1 MASHPGILS
10 ARVSEWLKHIDVLAD
25 EIGPRGSTR
34 EGERRG
40 TQYCAE
46 SLTRIGLSP
55 RIDSF
60 RSARSIYTPHLLAA
74 ALMLASFALY
84 PLGGRLTAGIAA
96 TLSAIALLSD
106 LMELSFRD
114 NLLRRLVPKGT
125 SQNAVAEQKP
135 RAEHR
140 ADLVLIGHVDSH
152 RTPIIFSSAR
162 WLAAYRLFTTAAF
175 VLFAAQ
181 VLLYGLGTMT
191 AWGWIWPATIP
202 SAVGAV
208 LLAAMCLQAD
218 STPFSRGANDNAS
231 GAGLVLALAHEF
243 AERPLQHTR
252 VWYALT
258 GCEEVQHYGAIDFFR
273 HYARQLVRPKTIAF
287 EMLGCAGP
295 SWLVREGI
303 LIPFHADAEMVRL
316 AQQVASEHPQWKAHS
331 TVVSGGN
338 TEMAD
343 ALRLRIPAITL
354 SGWGPHGEAPWWHMV
369 ADTVDKMDAEVL
381 ERAFAFTT
389 AYIRAL
395 DDRAAG

>member
-1 MASHPGILS
+1 MISVRVVQPARASAAG
-10 ARVSEWLKHIDVLAD
+10 VE
-25 EIGPRGSTR
+25 
-34 EGERRG
+34 
-40 TQYCAE
+40 YCAE

-55 RIDSF
+55 RVDSF
-60 RSARSIYTPHLLAA
+60 RSARSIYQPHLLASV
-74 ALMLASFALY
+74 LVLASFALY
-84 PLGGRLTAGIAA
+84 PLGGRLTAAVAA
-96 TLSAIALLSD
+96 TLSALALVSD
-106 LMELSFRD
+106 LMELSFHD

-125 SQNAVAEQKP
+125 SQNAVAAQKP

-152 RTPIIFSSAR
+152 RTPIIFSSVR

-175 VLFAAQ
+175 LLFAAQ
-181 VLLYGLGTMT
+181 ILLYVLGAITG
-191 AWGWIWPATIP
+191 WGWIWLATIP
-202 SAVGAV
+202 SALGAV

-218 STPFSRGANDNAS
+218 ATPFSHGANDNAT
-231 GAGLVLALAHEF
+231 GAGLVLTLAREF

-273 HYARQLVRPKTIAF
+273 RYAQQLVRPRTIAF

-303 LIPFHADAEMVRL
+303 LIPFHADSEMVQL
-316 AQQVASEHPQWKAHS
+316 AQRVAIDHPQWKAHS

-343 ALRLRIPAITL
+343 ALRLGIPAITL

-381 ERAFAFTT
+381 ERAFGFTT
-389 AYIRAL
+389 DYIRAL
-395 DDRAAG
+395 DAQAAG

>member
-1 MASHPGILS
+1 MTPPAASSS
-10 ARVSEWLKHIDVLAD
+10 ARVTEWLNHIHVLAD

-40 TQYCAE
+40 SQYCAE
-46 SLTRIGLSP
+46 CLTRIGLSP

-60 RSARSIYTPHLLAA
+60 RSARSIYTPHLLASL
-74 ALMLASFALY
+74 LMLTSFVLY
-84 PLGGRLTAGIAA
+84 PLSGRLTAVIAA
-96 TLSAIALLSD
+96 ALSAIALISD

-114 NLLRRLVPKGT
+114 NLLRRLVPKGS
-125 SQNAVAEQKP
+125 SQNAVAAQKP
-135 RAEHR
+135 HGEHR

-152 RTPIIFSSAR
+152 RTPVIFSSPR
-162 WLAAYRLFTTAAF
+162 WLATYRLFTTVAF
-175 VLFAAQ
+175 LLFAAQ
-181 VLLYGLGTMT
+181 TLLYLLGTIT
-191 AWGWIWPATIP
+191 GWGWIWPAAIP
-202 SAVGAV
+202 GALGAV

-218 STPFSRGANDNAS
+218 ATPFSRGANDNAT
-231 GAGLVLALAHEF
+231 GAGLVLALAREF
-243 AERPLQHTR
+243 AEHPLQHTR

-273 HYARQLVRPKTIAF
+273 RYAQQLIHPKTIAF

-316 AQQVASEHPQWKAHS
+316 AQQVAHEHPQWKAHS
-331 TVVSGGN
+331 TIVSGGN

-343 ALRLRIPAITL
+343 SLRLGIPAITL

-369 ADTVDKMDAEVL
+369 ADTVDKMDVDVL
-381 ERAFAFTT
+381 ERAFGFTT
-389 AYIRAL
+389 DYIRAL
-395 DDRAAG
+395 DARAGI

>member
-1 MASHPGILS
+1 MASHPGIS
-10 ARVSEWLKHIDVLAD
+10 SVRVTEWLKHIHVLAD
-25 EIGPRGSTR
+25 EIGARGSTR

-40 TQYCAE
+40 TQCCAE
-46 SLTRIGLSP
+46 SLTRIGLLP
-55 RIDSF
+55 RIDTF
-60 RSARSIYTPHLLAA
+60 RSARSIYTPHLLAS
-74 ALMLASFALY
+74 ALMLASFVLY
-84 PLGGRLTAGIAA
+84 PMGGRLTAAIAA
-96 TLSAIALLSD
+96 MLSAIALLSD

-135 RAEHR
+135 RAAPR
-140 ADLVLIGHVDSH
+140 AALVLIGHVDSH

-175 VLFAAQ
+175 ILFAAQ
-181 VLLYGLGTMT
+181 VLLYGLGAIS
-191 AWGWIWPATIP
+191 AWGGIWPATIP

-252 VWYALT
+252 VRYGLT
-258 GCEEVQHYGAIDFFR
+258 GSAEVQHYGAIDFPR
-273 HYARQLVRPKTIAF
+273 RYARQLVRPKTIAF

-295 SWLVREGI
+295 SWLAREGI

-343 ALRLRIPAITL
+343 PRRVRIPAIPL

-369 ADTVDKMDAEVL
+369 ADTVDKMDVEVL

-395 DDRAAG
+395 DDPAAG